1 MSMTKVALLSFAE
14 HREDFY
20 EKRKLLV
27 EKYTRLVEGA
37 LSQEAQIIT
46 FEPIRSLEKVR
57 ETAQAVRAA
66 HCECAIF
73 YFPIWVTPSFGVV
86 EANLLQ
92 LPVLLL
98 ANREIETS
106 SLPGMLGTAAG
117 LDQIGIPHQR
127 VCGDIDDHRVL
138 DEIRTFISASHVIR
152 SLRGIRYG
160 MFGGRSLGIYST
172 VIDPSQWQKLFGI
185 DVEQIDQ
192 LEIVREA
199 ERIPEKEVEYFEKW
213 LLDGGLTTAYN
224 DTLFTRKHFRKQI
237 RSYLATKKL
246 VHDLKLTFVS
256 IKCQQ
261 EMSDGYCLQCLNI
274 ALLNDGY
281 DAEGTKAPIPCACE
295 ADGDGALTM
304 MVLNILS
311 GHEPTTLMDVRAAFP
326 EEGIL
331 LLNNCGGMATY
342 FAARSRDPKDNL
354 KKVKMV
360 PHVFGKAGGGA
371 TQYVCGPGPLTL
383 ARFCRK
389 DGRYRLVICSGEVIE
404 GREELIARSTT
415 CFPHAVVKT
424 GMDIGKFIKTYDS
437 NHIHAVTGDYRKEL
451 LEYCR
456 IAGIEADVHS

>member
-1 MSMTKVALLSFAE
+1 VLNAMSMKKIALLSFAE

-20 EKRKLLV
+20 EKRKPLI
-27 EKYTRLVEGA
+27 EKYTRIVERA
-37 LSQEAQIIT
+37 LSQEAQIVT

-98 ANREIETS
+98 ANSEIETS

-127 VCGDIDDHRVL
+127 VCGDIDDHKVL
-138 DEIRTFISASHVIR
+138 DEIRTFISASHVIS

-160 MFGGRSLGIYST
+160 MFGGRSLGI
-172 VIDPSQWQKLFGI
+172 

-199 ERIPEKEVEYFEKW
+199 EKIPEKEVDCFEKW

-224 DTLFTRKHFRKQI
+224 ETLFTRKHFQKQI

-246 VHDLKLTFVS
+246 VHDLKLAFVS
-256 IKCQQ
+256 VKCQQ

-311 GHEPTTLMDVRAAFP
+311 GHEPTTLMDVKAAFP

-360 PHVFGKAGGGA
+360 PHVFGMAGGGA
-371 TQYVCGPGPLTL
+371 TQYVFGPGPLTL

-404 GREELIARSTT
+404 GREELIARSST
-415 CFPHAVVKT
+415 CFPHAVVRT
-424 GMDIGKFIKTYDS
+424 GMDIGKFIKTFGS
-437 NHIHAVTGDYRKEL
+437 NHIHGVVGDYRKEL

-456 IAGIEADVHS
+456 IAGIEADVYS